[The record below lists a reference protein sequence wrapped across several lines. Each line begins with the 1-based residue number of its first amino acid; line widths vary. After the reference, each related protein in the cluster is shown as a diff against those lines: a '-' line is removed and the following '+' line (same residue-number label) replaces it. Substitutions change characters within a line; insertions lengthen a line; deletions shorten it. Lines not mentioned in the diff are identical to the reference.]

1 VRKARIRLV
10 IAVAFGARS
19 DGTSASATKRS
30 PKVPP
35 AGDPVA
41 AISLVKAVQGVDER
55 VAPEG
60 NRSADGR
67 FDEGSWSRPAL
78 QA

>member
-1 VRKARIRLV
+1 VH
-10 IAVAFGARS
+10 ARS
-19 DGTSASATKRS
+19 ATNPLVAPRRAHKC
-30 PKVPP
+30 
-35 AGDPVA
+35 VA